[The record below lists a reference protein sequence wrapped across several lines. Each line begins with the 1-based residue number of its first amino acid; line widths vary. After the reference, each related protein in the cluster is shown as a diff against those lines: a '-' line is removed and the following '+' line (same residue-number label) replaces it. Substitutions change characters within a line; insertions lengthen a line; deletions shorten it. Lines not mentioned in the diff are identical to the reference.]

1 MIAHSTLFLFLFWN
15 LSLSLSLH
23 RHASKHTQFLWPA
36 YPVYGSPSITY
47 IQTLMMHMFI
57 QVWLHIAH
65 SFYLFLKQVSPRKFT
80 HALHRHKYISYASVC
95 ACCSMLCGYHF
106 DSIHWAPTCTQ
117 QRNFT
122 LSMCFWNK
130 CQINQF
136 SKFISAGWIYY
147 CIIYSLSFS
156 THILWVD
163 WWLSANRILYF

>member
-1 MIAHSTLFLFLFWN
+1 MTIKADGRNHIRQEIYGIYTQKIQSQLFSLVFSLNNSSVLTSFLLHLLSN
-15 LSLSLSLH
+15 LN
-23 RHASKHTQFLWPA
+23 K
-36 YPVYGSPSITY
+36 
-47 IQTLMMHMFI
+47 
-57 QVWLHIAH
+57 
-65 SFYLFLKQVSPRKFT
+65 VSPRKFT

-95 ACCSMLCGYHF
+95 ACCSVLCGYHF
-106 DSIHWAPTCTQ
+106 DSIHWAPMCTQ

-163 WWLSANRILYF
+163 RWLSANRILNF